1 MFATLGHVTQY
12 VGLGIARIPAFLG
25 MKGKKLVPN
34 HPFEIVT
41 RGNKVKCL
49 FFTQSS
55 EFDGVGCK
63 DGCFVLKKPGKVAT
77 IVVINVR

>member
-1 MFATLGHVTQY
+1 MHHVCNIGAWTQH
-12 VGLGIARIPAFLG
+12 VGQGIARFRAFFA

-34 HPFEIVT
+34 DPFEIVT

-55 EFDGVGCK
+55 EFDGV
-63 DGCFVLKKPGKVAT
+63 
-77 IVVINVR
+77 